1 MWSCD
6 LGAADMKLPVR
17 RMKLESPNPLVIFM
31 HLPKTAGSTL
41 SRIMGRQYP
50 AAGVLRLY
58 DSGTG
63 VELGS
68 LSKDRLDALRVVVG
82 HFCFGAHQFV
92 SRPCAYVTVLREPV
106 DRVISHYYFVRSE
119 PTHYLFEAAQQL
131 SLGEYVRHCN
141 LAEPNNDQTRLLCG
155 EYEGSIPASCDQAML
170 ELAQRH
176 LRDHFAGVGLTE
188 EFDRT
193 LVLMK
198 RILGWGYPFYVRQN
212 VGRQRPPREALDRD
226 TLRIIQEYNRLD
238 GELYRY
244 GQALFGEQVRRQGP
258 RLEAELQLFARL
270 NPVVGRLGALAS
282 RALGGGP

>member
-1 MWSCD
+1 MT
-6 LGAADMKLPVR
+6 LPLK
-17 RMKLESPNPLVIFM
+17 RMLESPHPLVIFM

-41 SRIMGRQYP
+41 SRIMERQYP
-50 AAGVLRLY
+50 AAATLRLY

-63 VELGS
+63 AELGS
-68 LSKDRLDALRVVVG
+68 LSEDRLNALRLVMG
-82 HFCFGAHQFV
+82 HFSFGAHRFV

-119 PTHYLFEAAQQL
+119 PTHYLFEVAQQL
-131 SLGEYVRHCN
+131 SLGEYVRYCN

-155 EYEGSIPASCDQAML
+155 EYESSIPASRAQAML

-198 RILGWGYPFYVRQN
+198 RILRWRYPFYVRQN
-212 VGRQRPPREALDRD
+212 VGRHRPPRAALSND
-226 TLRIIQEYNRLD
+226 TVRVIQEYNRLD
-238 GELYRY
+238 GELYRF
-244 GQALFGEQVRRQGP
+244 GQALFREQVQSQGRRFN
-258 RLEAELQLFARL
+258 AELQLFARL
-270 NPVVGRLGALAS
+270 NPVLGRLGSLAS
-282 RALGGGP
+282 WPIGGRP